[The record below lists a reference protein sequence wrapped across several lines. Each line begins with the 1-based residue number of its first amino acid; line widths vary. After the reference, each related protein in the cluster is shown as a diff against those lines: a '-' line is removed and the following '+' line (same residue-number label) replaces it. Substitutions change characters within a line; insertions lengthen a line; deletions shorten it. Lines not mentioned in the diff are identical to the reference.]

1 MLDKDYEEIE
11 SIWETHFIHNLIT
24 PRDSRDITEA
34 LRKYGKGK
42 TLDVMRKVYEKRQ
55 SVASF
60 SYILKILET
69 QASKPGNISGIEAFQ
84 TAEEKKMIKALRIE
98 QYKRSKIRGY
108 LRPGFPRRLF
118 FDWIGNG
125 KPLSVDPM
133 PKRLQEE
140 MVKWV

>member
-34 LRKYGKGK
+34 LRKYGKEK
-42 TLDVMRKVYEKRQ
+42 TLDAMRKVYEKRQ
-55 SVASF
+55 GVGSF

-69 QASKPGNISGIEAFQ
+69 QASKPGNIAGIEVFQ
-84 TAEEKKMIKALRIE
+84 TEEEKRMIKAFRIE

-108 LRPGFPRRLF
+108 LRSGFPRRLF
-118 FDWIGNG
+118 FGWIGNG

-133 PKRLQEE
+133 PKKLQEE
-140 MVKWV
+140 MMKWV